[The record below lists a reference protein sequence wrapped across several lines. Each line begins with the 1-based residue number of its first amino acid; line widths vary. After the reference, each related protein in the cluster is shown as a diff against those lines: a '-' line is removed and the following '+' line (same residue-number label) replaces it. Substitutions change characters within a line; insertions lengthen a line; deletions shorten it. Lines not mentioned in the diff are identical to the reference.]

1 MPMNIVI
8 PMAGKSSRF
17 FDVGFTVP
25 KFLLPLSPLEG
36 SKTMIE
42 GAVDS
47 LHMEGNLIFIVQR
60 DHCKYNIDTFLKEK
74 YPTST
79 VLYLERYTDG
89 CVESVYEAA
98 AGYINNDDP
107 LVISNCDQ
115 YLDWDSSEFLYVC
128 SQGGVDGCVLTY
140 FADTDKNSYCKI
152 NSEGHCTEFREK
164 EVISEHSLVGVHY
177 WKRGSDFVLSAKN
190 MLDNNVR
197 DAGEYYVSTSYNYLV
212 NKGKKITICA
222 LREGEVYHSIG
233 VPQTYYDFL
242 QKRDPIRVSELKDM
256 KRGWFLGDFLPAA
269 YSTKDVEVGILEHK
283 KGEEWLAHVHK
294 RGDEINVLIS
304 GWMKINN
311 TEVITGQ
318 IFVIP
323 KGHLTKAVFYEDCK
337 IVCVKLPSDTK
348 DKYCY

>member
-1 MPMNIVI
+1 MSVNIVI

-17 FDVGFTVP
+17 FDAGFTVP
-25 KFLLPLSPLEG
+25 KFLLPLSPAEG

-47 LHMEGNLIFIVQR
+47 LHMEGNLIFIIQR
-60 DHCKYNIDTFLKEK
+60 DHCKYNIDSFLKEK
-74 YPTST
+74 YPACNI
-79 VLYLERYTDG
+79 LYLERYTGG

-98 AGYINNDDP
+98 AGYINNDMP
-107 LVISNCDQ
+107 LIISNCDQ
-115 YLDWDSSEFLYVC
+115 YLDWDSSEFMRVC
-128 SQGGVDGCVLTY
+128 SQDGVDGCVLTY
-140 FADTDKNSYCKI
+140 FSDTNKNSYCKV
-152 NSEGHCTEFREK
+152 NSEGRCTEFREK
-164 EVISEHSLVGVHY
+164 VVISEHALVGVHY
-177 WKRGSDFVLSAKN
+177 WKRGSDFILSAKN
-190 MLDNNVR
+190 MLDHNVR
-197 DAGEYYVSTSYNYLV
+197 DAGEYYVSTSYNYLIER
-212 NKGKKITICA
+212 GKNIAICS
-222 LREGEVYHSIG
+222 LREGEIYHSIG
-233 VPQTYYDFL
+233 VPQSYYEYL
-242 QKRDPIRVSELKDM
+242 QMRDPIRVSQLKDM

-283 KGEEWLAHVHK
+283 KGEEWSAHVHK
-294 RGDEINVLIS
+294 AADEVNVLIS

-311 TEVITGQ
+311 TEIITGQ

>member
-17 FDVGFTVP
+17 FDAGFTVP
-25 KFLLPLSPLEG
+25 KFLLPLSPAEG

-74 YPTST
+74 YPACK
-79 VLYLERYTDG
+79 VLYLERYTGG

-98 AGYINNDDP
+98 CSYINNDDP
-107 LVISNCDQ
+107 LVVSNCDQ
-115 YLDWDSSEFLYVC
+115 YLDWDSSEFLRIS
-128 SQGGVDGCVLTY
+128 SQDGVDGCVLTY
-140 FADTDKNSYCKI
+140 KSDSVKNSFCKVD
-152 NSEGHCTEFREK
+152 SAGRCTEFREK

-177 WKRGSDFVLSAKN
+177 WKRGSDFISSAKN

-197 DAGEYYVSTSYNYLV
+197 DAGEYYVSTSYNYLID
-212 NKGKKITICA
+212 KGKNITICA

-233 VPQTYYDFL
+233 VPQTYFEYL
-242 QKRDPIRVSELKDM
+242 QMRDPIRISQLKDM
-256 KRGWFLGDFLPAA
+256 KRGWFLGDFLPTA
-269 YSTKDVEVGILEHK
+269 YSSKDVEVGILEHK
-283 KGEEWLAHVHK
+283 KDEEWSAHVHR

-304 GWMKINN
+304 GHMKINN
-311 TEVITGQ
+311 TELVTGQ

-323 KGHLTKAVFYEDCK
+323 KGHLTKATFYEDCK
-337 IVCVKLPSDTK
+337 VVCVKLPSDTK